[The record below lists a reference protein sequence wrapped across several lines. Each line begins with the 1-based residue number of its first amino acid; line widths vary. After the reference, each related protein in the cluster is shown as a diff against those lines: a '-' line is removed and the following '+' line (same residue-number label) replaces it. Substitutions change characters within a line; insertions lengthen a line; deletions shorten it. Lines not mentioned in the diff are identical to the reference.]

1 MQLCSCD
8 GEAIHLSKT
17 ETKMLELL
25 IKNRGSA
32 VNYDMFM
39 NEVWEGELLDSTN
52 IRVQVGT
59 LRKKLKKDFI
69 QNIRGMGYS
78 IDY

>member
-1 MQLCSCD
+1 L
-8 GEAIHLSKT
+8 
-17 ETKMLELL
+17 
-25 IKNRGSA
+25 
-32 VNYDMFM
+32 V
-39 NEVWEGELLDSTN
+39 DSTN

-69 QNIRGMGYS
+69 QNIRGVGYS